1 MDFISIAALFL
12 SVVAVILLIVLLVRQ
27 NSAKPQDNTEEI
39 ANIRRDIASVKAV
52 SENGL
57 NTIHKT
63 IADGNLRLQNAVN
76 EGNAKLLETEL
87 NQQNKLFETLGRQN
101 ESTMKTLHDSL
112 DKMNSTMSGSIEK
125 LQQSNEQKLD
135 EMRKTVDEKMQKT
148 LNERL
153 DSSFKTVS
161 EQLEKLYESLGK
173 MKNLSD
179 GVNDLQRLLT
189 NVKARGTWA
198 EVQLGEILE
207 QFLTADQYDVNVST
221 KSNNERVEFAVKI
234 PSRDNDGTFVWLP
247 IDSKFP
253 QEDYLRLQAAA
264 DRCDKIAV
272 EESEK
277 ALAKIIK
284 DEAATISRLYINV
297 PKTTNFAIMFLP
309 TEGLY
314 AEVLRQNGLVEEIQ
328 RKYSVMICGP
338 TTISAFLNTL
348 RVGFRTIAIDK
359 QQAEVWKILGAAK
372 QQYATFETVLEKA
385 EKKINEAG
393 NVLSDAR
400 KRNGIIQRKL
410 NKVEDISQADSNEIL
425 GIEEG

>member
-1 MDFISIAALFL
+1 MNEIQIAAIAAGAICVLLLAALFCIL
-12 SVVAVILLIVLLVRQ
+12 AARREQRRAMNRLRQTSEQQAKSVAQLTQALTMTQNQLNELTQRQDRLRDAVDQRMDALRRTNEHQLDQMRETVAEKLDSRLTESFRTVNRQLADVHRGLGEMHELAGEFSDLKKILGG
-27 NSAKPQDNTEEI
+27 
-39 ANIRRDIASVKAV
+39 VKTRGV
-52 SENGL
+52 WGEMQ
-57 NTIHKT
+57 
-63 IADGNLRLQNAVN
+63 LRA
-76 EGNAKLLETEL
+76 LLE
-87 NQQNKLFETLGRQN
+87 Q
-101 ESTMKTLHDSL
+101 
-112 DKMNSTMSGSIEK
+112 
-125 LQQSNEQKLD
+125 
-135 EMRKTVDEKMQKT
+135 
-148 LNERL
+148 
-153 DSSFKTVS
+153 
-161 EQLEKLYESLGK
+161 
-173 MKNLSD
+173 
-179 GVNDLQRLLT
+179 
-189 NVKARGTWA
+189 
-198 EVQLGEILE
+198 IL
-207 QFLTADQYDVNVST
+207 APDQYIENAAIPAGSQT
-221 KSNNERVEFAVKI
+221 RVEFAVRL
-234 PSRDNDGTFVWLP
+234 PATDGEALLP

-264 DRCDKIAV
+264 DGCDKAAV